1 MEILARYAT
10 RSEAEERAAFL
21 RARGI
26 ATHITDATSLRLN
39 TAHYGQHRAL
49 LWGLLEPQFE
59 DARALLEDPDHEVAN
74 PLTETQMTKI
84 ESAGVT
90 RARDTVFRYT
100 MGIGLGL
107 AVVLLAVAWVYA
119 MWGA

>member
-39 TAHYGQHRAL
+39 AAHYGQHRAL

-74 PLTETQMTKI
+74 PLTETQMTEI

-107 AVVLLAVAWVYA
+107 VVVLLAVAWVYA